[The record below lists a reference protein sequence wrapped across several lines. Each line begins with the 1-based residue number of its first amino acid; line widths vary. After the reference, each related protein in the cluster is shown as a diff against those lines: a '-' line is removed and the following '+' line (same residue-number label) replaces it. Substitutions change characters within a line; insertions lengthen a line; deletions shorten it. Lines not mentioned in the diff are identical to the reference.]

1 MNKVERVYVVS
12 KSGKPLMPTKRLG
25 KVRRLLKS
33 GKAKVFR
40 YEPFTIQLLYETTEY
55 TQDVTLGVD
64 AGDESVASASGR
76 CEGANERGYCCHAVL
91 DSEINR

>member
-1 MNKVERVYVVS
+1 MYSVLVPARKFMVNFLQT
-12 KSGKPLMPTKRLG
+12 GKLLSNNNRKIRL
-25 KVRRLLKS
+25 
-33 GKAKVFR
+33 
-40 YEPFTIQLLYETTEY
+40 ETA
-55 TQDVTLGVD
+55 DVIDLEGSRECEHTVDGLSQSHGDAGVD